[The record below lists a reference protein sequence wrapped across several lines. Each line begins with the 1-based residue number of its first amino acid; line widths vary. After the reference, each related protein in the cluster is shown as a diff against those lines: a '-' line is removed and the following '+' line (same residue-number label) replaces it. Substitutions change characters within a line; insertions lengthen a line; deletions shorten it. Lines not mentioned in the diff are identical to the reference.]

1 MGTNSKDKSDITKR
15 LEIVRRFP
23 AFLLNIL
30 KVNRCKKNTNELF
43 HSHRLIQPAS

>member
-15 LEIVRRFP
+15 LEIVVRFL

-30 KVNRCKKNTNELF
+30 KVNRCKKTLMSYST
-43 HSHRLIQPAS
+43 HTA